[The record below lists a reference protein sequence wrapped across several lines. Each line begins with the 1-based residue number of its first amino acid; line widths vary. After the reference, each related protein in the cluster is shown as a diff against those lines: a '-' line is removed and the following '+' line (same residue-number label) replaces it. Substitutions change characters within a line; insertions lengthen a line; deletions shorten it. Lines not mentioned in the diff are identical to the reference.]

1 MDFGLLVN
9 TLLTGTPIAILVAVV
24 GLIWQAFYVRSRN
37 KLQDQQMKREIE
49 LEERK
54 FEHNKKLEELRFE
67 YEQRRWRESL
77 GKELILKLLTE
88 RIESYTRL
96 WQIMEGVSTSKT
108 EVKPNVTRAMAED
121 VLKWRY
127 GKGGLLA
134 EDVTRDAVFAFQQA
148 LWDYDG
154 LKQKYHVIR
163 RARKIV
169 LISMR
174 ADLGLGE
181 DISGQSIYKIAEKRQ
196 NIGTELATIQ
206 AQLGIKKD
214 SG

>member
-1 MDFGLLVN
+1 MDFSLFVN
-9 TLLTGTPIAILVAVV
+9 TLMTGTPVAILAAAV
-24 GLIWQAFYVRSRN
+24 GLIWQVLYVRSRD
-37 KLQDQQMKREIE
+37 KLQDEQMKREIK
-49 LEERK
+49 LEEQK
-54 FEHNKKLEELRFE
+54 FKHNKELEELRFQ

-77 GKELILKLLTE
+77 GKELILKLLAE
-88 RIESYTRL
+88 RIESFARL
-96 WQIMEGVSTSKT
+96 WQIMEGISTSQKKVAP
-108 EVKPNVTRAMAED
+108 EETRALAGE

-154 LKQKYHVIR
+154 SKEKYQVIR
-163 RARKIV
+163 RTRKLV

-174 ADLGLGE
+174 ADMGLSE

-196 NIGTELATIQ
+196 NIGSELAKIQ
-206 AQLGIKKD
+206 DQLGIKKETV
-214 SG
+214 